1 MDGDLSALPPSAALP
16 PISTTSPST
25 TTTALSAPPPPKTHT
40 ITNPSPAPT
49 PIPPTSI
56 STTLAKYTSLLSPAL
71 HTTILAFSDEFF
83 APASN
88 LISPGPPIRKP
99 GVYVET
105 GAWYDG
111 WETRRH
117 NASKDG
123 ESGEVCDWV
132 TFQLGVK
139 ARVRAVEVDTFAF
152 VGNQGEGAR
161 VLGACQSGDGDAGG
175 VKWDTEVLPKQK
187 LEGDTRHAWLVGGD
201 DGVGGGEVDGGIT
214 HVKLQMFP
222 DGGIARFRLYGDV
235 LPNFAPL
242 HTLSPAEKTQ
252 EIELSAALNGGVV
265 TGQSDQHFG
274 KAANLLLPGRGVD
287 MGDGWETKRSRGVG
301 HEDSV
306 VVKLGARGRVSR
318 VVVDTMH
325 FRGNFPRGVRVEGMD
340 AGGKEGSEESDLPL
354 RRMGEKD
361 GLGKGEG
368 AGDGEGT
375 GMAGEGGFFERDEG
389 TAKAVEKEDK
399 GEEWKVLGVVEQCE
413 KDKEHEIVVE
423 GGVACTH
430 AKMVIIPDG
439 GVKRFRVFGTRV

>member
-1 MDGDLSALPPSAALP
+1 M
-16 PISTTSPST
+16 
-25 TTTALSAPPPPKTHT
+25 K
-40 ITNPSPAPT
+40 
-49 PIPPTSI
+49 
-56 STTLAKYTSLLSPAL
+56 
-71 HTTILAFSDEFF
+71 
-83 APASN
+83 
-88 LISPGPPIRKP
+88 KP

-117 NASKDG
+117 NVRIDEDG
-123 ESGEVCDWV
+123 LEGEGKGGREGEVCDWV
-132 TFQLGVK
+132 TFKMGVTG
-139 ARVRAVEVDTFAF
+139 RIRAVEVDTAAF

-161 VLGACQSGDGDAGG
+161 VLGACEGEGGNGG
-175 VKWDTEVLPKQK
+175 VKWDTEILPKCE
-187 LEGDTRHAWLVGGD
+187 LSGDTRHVWLVGGD
-201 DGVGGGEVDGGIT
+201 DGIGGGKGEAGIT

-242 HTLSPAEKTQ
+242 HTLSPAQQSQ
-252 EIELSAALNGGVV
+252 EIELSAALNGGVM

-274 KAANLLLPGRGVD
+274 KAANLLLPGRGRD

-301 HEDSV
+301 HEDFV
-306 VVKLGARGRVSR
+306 VVRLGARGRVGR
-318 VVVDTMH
+318 VLVDTMH

-340 AGGKEGSEESDLPL
+340 AGGDGGGDGGKDLPL
-354 RRMGEKD
+354 RRMGEEE

-368 AGDGEGT
+368 GGDREGT

-389 TAKAVEKEDK
+389 VAKAVEKEDK
-399 GEEWKVLGVVEQCE
+399 GEEEWKVLGTVEQCE
-413 KDKEHEIVVE
+413 KDKEHEIVIE
-423 GGVACTH
+423 GGVVCTH